1 MRRLAKAFKADD
13 QRGDWYAW
21 TTNQAGHA
29 LYFGVIPGALL
40 SLAGVPYVAAFVLVA
55 LAYGVGWEVLAQPQS
70 NWGDAV
76 TDAFFVAAGAGLGAG
91 LYAGQAGDVLAS
103 VAIIFAIN
111 TIGIWR
117 RAK

>member
-1 MRRLAKAFKADD
+1 MLTNICKADD
-13 QRGDWYAW
+13 QSGDWYAW
-21 TTNQAGHA
+21 TTNQASHA

-40 SLAGVPYVAAFVLVA
+40 SLVGVPYVAAFLIVA
-55 LAYGVGWEVLAQPQS
+55 LVYGVGWELLTQRQS

-91 LYAGQAGDVLAS
+91 LYAGQAGDVLTS
-103 VAIIFAIN
+103 VAIIFAVN

>member
-1 MRRLAKAFKADD
+1 MLTDIFNADD

-29 LYFGVIPGALL
+29 LYFGVIPGAML
-40 SLAGVPYVAAFVLVA
+40 SLAGVPYVATFVLVA
-55 LAYGVGWEVLAQPQS
+55 LAYGVGWEVLTQPQS

-76 TDAFFVAAGAGLGAG
+76 TDAFFVAGGAGLGAG
-91 LYAGQAGDVLAS
+91 LYAGQAGDVVAS
-103 VAIIFAIN
+103 VAMVLAVNI
-111 TIGIWR
+111 IGIWR